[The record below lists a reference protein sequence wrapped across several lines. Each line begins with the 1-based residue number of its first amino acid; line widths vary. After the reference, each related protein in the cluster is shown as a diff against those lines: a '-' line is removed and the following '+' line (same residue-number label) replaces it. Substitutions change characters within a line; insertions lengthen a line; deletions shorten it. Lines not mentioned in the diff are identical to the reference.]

1 MMKDNIYRF
10 SAMSL
15 QGDSVSLD
23 IYRAKV
29 ILIVNTASKCGFTRQ
44 YSGLQELYET
54 FQGEGLV
61 ILGFPCNQFRQ
72 QEPGDERAIQEFC
85 QLKYNVTFPMF
96 SKIDVNGKNA
106 HPLYKFLTQSIPG
119 TFGPNIKWNF
129 TKFLIDTNGVPVKR
143 YSSIKKPKSLEPDII
158 KLLRK

>member
-1 MMKDNIYRF
+1 MKNDIYGF

-15 QGDSVSLD
+15 QGDSIFLD

-29 ILIVNTASKCGFTRQ
+29 ILIVNTASKCGFTPQ
-44 YSGLQELYET
+44 YSGLQELYEN
-54 FQGEGLV
+54 FQDEGLV

-72 QEPGDERAIQEFC
+72 QEPGNGTSIQEFC

-106 HPLYKFLTQSIPG
+106 HPLYEFLTQSIPG
-119 TFGPNIKWNF
+119 TFGRNIKWNF
-129 TKFLIDTNGVPVKR
+129 TKFLIDRNGVPVKR
-143 YSSIKKPKSLEPDII
+143 YSSIKKPKSLEKDII
-158 KLLRK
+158 KLLKK